1 MSVTMATLMY
11 AAPVWGSL
19 VRFKTHLKGYE
30 STQRLASIRQINAYR
45 TVWYCAAYVLAGN
58 ISINI
63 AIKRS
68 AEIRQAFS
76 EGCMQTKY
84 MKFMGK
90 VWRNGKSFGI
100 TQQKC
105 VGRMN

>member
-1 MSVTMATLMY
+1 MWAL
-11 AAPVWGSL
+11 L
-19 VRFKTHLKGYE
+19 VQFKNHVKGYE

-90 VWRNGKSFGI
+90 VWRNVKSFVI
-100 TQQKC
+100 KQKKGFC
-105 VGRMN
+105 CMN